1 VPLITKPLII
11 LISVTKL
18 LNDILFIFQRLDWLG
33 VVDILLVTL
42 IFFGVL
48 YLVRDTQAMLL
59 LRGILLTLVLVA
71 LLTSVVNLP
80 AFSWL
85 VRTALPALVFA
96 IPVIFA
102 PEIRRAL
109 ERIGRA
115 GTFVRANARNVSE
128 EMRQTIQAV
137 VTAAAR
143 LSARQHGALI
153 IIERFDRLD
162 DYLRTGIALDARVT
176 PELLMQIFYPNTP
189 LHDGAVIITGNKV
202 AGAACVLPLSASGIL
217 APSPERKM
225 GLRHRAALGIS
236 EASDAVA
243 VVVSEETGAI
253 SIAHAGRIIR
263 RLDTDRLDNVLA
275 AFYSPGKSRKENFFQ
290 RHFPYLFPREDE

>member
-1 VPLITKPLII
+1 
-11 LISVTKL
+11 VTEL
-18 LNDILFIFQRLDWLG
+18 LSDILFIFQRLDWLG

-115 GTFVRANARNVSE
+115 GTFIRANTRNVSE

-162 DYLRTGIALDARVT
+162 DYLRTGVTLDARVT
-176 PELLMQIFYPNTP
+176 PELLMQIFFPNTP
-189 LHDGAVIITGNKV
+189 LHDGAVIITGNKI

-263 RLDTDRLDNVLA
+263 RLDTDRLENVLST
-275 AFYSPGKSRKENFFQ
+275 FYSPGKSRQENFFQ
-290 RHFPYLFPREDE
+290 RHFPYLFPRKDE

>member
-1 VPLITKPLII
+1 M
-11 LISVTKL
+11 SVAEL
-18 LNDILFIFQRLDWLG
+18 FNDILFIFQRLDWMG
-33 VVDILLVTL
+33 VIDILLVTV

-59 LRGILLTLVLVA
+59 LRGVLFTLVLVA
-71 LLTSVVNLP
+71 LLTSVVDLP

-115 GTFVRANARNVSE
+115 GTFVRANTKNLSE
-128 EMRQTIQAV
+128 EMQQTIQAV
-137 VTAAAR
+137 VTASAR

-162 DYLRTGIALDARVT
+162 DYLRTGVTLNASVT

-189 LHDGAVIITGNKV
+189 LHDGAVIITGNKI
-202 AGAACVLPLSASGIL
+202 ASAACVLPLSSSGIL
-217 APSPERKM
+217 ARSPERKM

-236 EASDAVA
+236 ENSDAVA

-253 SIAHAGRIIR
+253 SIAHAGRILR
-263 RLDTDRLDNVLA
+263 RLDTDRLENVLT
-275 AFYSPGKSRKENFFQ
+275 AFYSPSKSRKDNFFQ
-290 RHFPYLFPREDE
+290 RHFPYLFPRKDE

>member
-1 VPLITKPLII
+1 LPFTA
-11 LISVTKL
+11 VTEF

-33 VVDILLVTL
+33 VIDILLVTL

-48 YLVRDTQAMLL
+48 YLVRDTQAMIL
-59 LRGILLTLVLVA
+59 LRGIILILVLVT
-71 LLTSVVNLP
+71 LVTSLVSLP

-85 VRTALPALVFA
+85 IRTALPAMVFA

-115 GTFVRANARNVSE
+115 GTFFRVSNKKGGE
-128 EMRQTIQAV
+128 EMLQTIQAV
-137 VTAAAR
+137 VGAAAR

-153 IIERFDRLD
+153 ILERFDHLD
-162 DYLRTGIALDARVT
+162 EYIRTGAVIQADVT
-176 PELLMQIFYPNTP
+176 SEMLMQIFYPNTP
-189 LHDGAVIITGNKV
+189 LHDGAAIISGNKII
-202 AGAACVLPLSASGIL
+202 AAACVLPLSSSGIL
-217 APSPERKM
+217 ARSPERKM

-236 EASDAVA
+236 EASDAIA
-243 VVVSEETGAI
+243 VVVSEETGII

-263 RLDTDRLDNVLA
+263 RLDAERLENILA
-275 AFYSPGKSRKENFFQ
+275 AFYNPEKSQKGNYFQ
-290 RHFPYLFPREDE
+290 RHFPYLFPHKDE